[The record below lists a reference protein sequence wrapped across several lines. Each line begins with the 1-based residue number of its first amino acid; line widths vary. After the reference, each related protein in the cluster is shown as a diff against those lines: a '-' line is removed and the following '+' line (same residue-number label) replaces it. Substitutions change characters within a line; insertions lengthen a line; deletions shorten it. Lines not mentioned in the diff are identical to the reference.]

1 MIEDLSFLFT
11 QTCMQRLK
19 GRVLSISVCFSRLK
33 LTIVQCLANNEKSCR
48 NSLFLV
54 GIFEYILQNIP
65 QFLPYKS
72 LISTN
77 FRHAS
82 HLRYHVRYSSEF
94 HYNNVVTLY
103 ISTMLELL
111 NSLNN
116 LFYFILNICCL
127 NILTWISFHSYEHF
141 HNAIEYLW

>member
-1 MIEDLSFLFT
+1 M
-11 QTCMQRLK
+11 
-19 GRVLSISVCFSRLK
+19 
-33 LTIVQCLANNEKSCR
+33 
-48 NSLFLV
+48 
-54 GIFEYILQNIP
+54 
-65 QFLPYKS
+65 
-72 LISTN
+72 ISTN
-77 FRHAS
+77 FRHAN

-127 NILTWISFHSYEHF
+127 NILSWISVHSYEHF
-141 HNAIEYLW
+141 HNIIEYFWYIINKKINSLGNYCVDNIISKFLNNLRYIVIITLKKIFNWIKNRRGRKLINLLDF